1 MKFILCGRSRSGT
14 TITYEILNK
23 HPEVNITNQAN
34 RYFDPDFEGGDK
46 VGTPSTQVLNELA
59 KDPEFKFIFIY
70 RDCRD
75 SVTSG
80 MKKGKVWLGGYRQW
94 KDPNPRINS
103 EHWGKSMK
111 RWFTFKK
118 TLEPEQYLQIR
129 FEDYIDD
136 PWVNGELMA
145 EFLGVDPAKMQE
157 IERELIV
164 PEKMHVGD
172 YVNYVPDWER
182 TFDPLAIEM
191 MKEYGYI

>member
-23 HPEVNITNQAN
+23 HPEVNITNQAKN
-34 RYFDPDFEGGDK
+34 FPSPDFEGGNK
-46 VGTPSTQVLNELA
+46 TSTPSITVLNELA

-80 MKKGKVWLGGYRQW
+80 IKIREFWNKSYREW
-94 KDPNPRINS
+94 KDPNPGINS
-103 EHWGKSMK
+103 GHWGRSMK

-118 TLEPEQYLQIR
+118 TLEPEQYLQLR